1 MSFFQICKH
10 KQAKEVKSSTCA
22 LSTSSETNN
31 KGEANPN
38 KDKRCLKI
46 ASISENLLNNQ
57 EMNKF
62 TADKSASEIT
72 YSWTQKC
79 IKAKD

>member
-1 MSFFQICKH
+1 MLDIFKH
-10 KQAKEVKSSTCA
+10 LFSLFGLASPWLFV
-22 LSTSSETNN
+22 SEE
-31 KGEANPN
+31 EANPN

-79 IKAKD
+79 IKAKDYQ